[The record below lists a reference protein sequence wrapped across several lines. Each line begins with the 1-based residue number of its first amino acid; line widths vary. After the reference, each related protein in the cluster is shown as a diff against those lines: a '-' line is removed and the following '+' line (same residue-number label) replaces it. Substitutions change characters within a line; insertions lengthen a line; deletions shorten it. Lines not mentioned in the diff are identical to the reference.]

1 MMRAPSP
8 LFLETS
14 LPSESSKPAD
24 ITLPTTVAAALERAV
39 VMYGDLEALV
49 DGDLR
54 LNYSELLE
62 HVDEAARSLIA
73 LDIKLGDRVAIWAQ
87 NIAEWVIAACAIHRS
102 GAVLVPLNTRFKRSE
117 ATYILKNAGV
127 KLLFTISDFLGT
139 DYVELLGDR
148 STVPSL
154 KHVVLL
160 RGPSR
165 PNTVSWPEFIEMSSQ
180 VSAESAV
187 VRSKAIA
194 PDDLCDI
201 LFTSGTTGLPKG
213 AMLTHSASV
222 RAYWSWSTVVGLTK
236 GDRYLIINPFFH
248 GFGLKS
254 GILAC
259 ILMGATNLPHP
270 VFDVPS
276 VMRRVEEE
284 RITMLPGPPT
294 IYQTM
299 LDHPELHNFDLSSL
313 RLSVTGAATVPVEM
327 IHRMRSE
334 MTFKTIVTGY
344 GLTEATGIATM
355 CRHTDDPEIIANTA
369 GRAIPDIEVIVADE
383 NRQPLT
389 AGEPG
394 EVLIRGY
401 NVMKGFIGNPEA
413 TAEAIDGEGWL
424 HTGDIGVMDE
434 AGNLRITDRMKDMF
448 IVGGFNA
455 YPAEIENA
463 LLTHPGVSQVA
474 VLGIPD
480 TRLGEVGV
488 AFVIAKPDVALT
500 ADDIIEWSR
509 ESMANY
515 KVPRHVY
522 LVAEFPLNASG
533 KVLKYALRDKAIA
546 ATS

>member
-1 MMRAPSP
+1 MPSDVVA
-8 LFLETS
+8 TS
-14 LPSESSKPAD
+14 DVVLPA
-24 ITLPTTVAAALERAV
+24 TVAEALERAAELF
-39 VMYGDLEALV
+39 GQREALV

-54 LNYSELLE
+54 LNFGELLQK
-62 HVDEAARSLIA
+62 VDEAANALIA
-73 LDIKLGDRVAIWAQ
+73 FAIEPGDRVAIWAQ
-87 NIAEWVIAACAIHRS
+87 NITEWVIAACAIHRC
-102 GAVLVPLNTRFKRSE
+102 GAALVPLNTRFKRPE
-117 ATYILKNAGV
+117 ATYILNNAGV
-127 KLLFTISDFLGT
+127 RLLFTVSEFLGT
-139 DYVELLGDR
+139 DYVELLGDPGA
-148 STVPSL
+148 VPTL
-154 KHVVLL
+154 EHIVLL
-160 RGPSR
+160 RGPER
-165 PNTVSWPEFIEMSSQ
+165 PNTVSWTSFLSSATQVPPEAASQ
-180 VSAESAV
+180 RATS
-187 VRSKAIA
+187 IA

-213 AMLTHSASV
+213 AMLTHGASV
-222 RAYWSWSTVVGLTK
+222 RAYWSWSTVVGLAE

-254 GILAC
+254 GILAS
-259 ILMGATNLPHP
+259 ILMGATILPHP

-294 IYQTM
+294 VYQTM
-299 LDHPELHNFDLSSL
+299 LDHPDLHQFDLSSL

-369 GRAIPDIEVIVADE
+369 GRAIPDVEVIVADE
-383 NRQPLT
+383 HRQPVP

-394 EVLIRGY
+394 EVLVRGY

-413 TAEAIDGEGWL
+413 TTEAIDNEGWL

-455 YPAEIENA
+455 YPAEIENI
-463 LLTHPGVSQVA
+463 LLTHPAVSQVA

-480 TRLGEVGV
+480 SRMGEIGV
-488 AFVIAKPDVALT
+488 AFVIPRPDVSISTEEL
-500 ADDIIEWSR
+500 ISWSR

-515 KVPRHVY
+515 KVPRHVF
-522 LVAEFPLNASG
+522 LVEEFPLNASG
-533 KVLKYALRDKAIA
+533 KVLKYSLRDTAIA
-546 ATS
+546 LTT

>member
-1 MMRAPSP
+1 MTTDIESFDA
-8 LFLETS
+8 TA
-14 LPSESSKPAD
+14 LPP
-24 ITLPTTVAAALERAV
+24 TVAAALEVAAERFGAR
-39 VMYGDLEALV
+39 EALV

-54 LNYSELLE
+54 LSYVELLE
-62 HVDEAARSLIA
+62 RVDEAARALIA
-73 LDIKLGDRVAIWAQ
+73 LDIAPGDRVAIWAQ

-102 GAVLVPLNTRFKRSE
+102 GAVLVPLNTRFKRPE
-117 ATYILKNAGV
+117 ATYILNNSGAR
-127 KLLFTISDFLGT
+127 LLFTVSEFLGT

-148 STVPSL
+148 SELPSL
-154 KHVVLL
+154 EHVVLL
-160 RGPSR
+160 QGPAR
-165 PNTVSWPEFIEMSSQ
+165 PNTISWTEFLAKANE
-180 VSAESAV
+180 VPADAAALRASA
-187 VRSKAIA
+187 IT
-194 PDDLCDI
+194 PDDLSDI

-213 AMLTHSASV
+213 AMLTHGASV
-222 RAYWSWSTVVGLTK
+222 RAYWSWSTVVGLTE

-270 VFDVPS
+270 IFDVPS

-284 RITMLPGPPT
+284 QITMLPGPPT

-299 LDHPELHNFDLSSL
+299 LDHPDLHSYDLSSL

-369 GRAIPDIEVIVADE
+369 GRAIPDVEVIVADE
-383 NRQPLT
+383 NRHAVP

-401 NVMKGFIGNPEA
+401 NIMKGFIGNPEA
-413 TAEAIDGEGWL
+413 TAEAIDDEGWL

-455 YPAEIENA
+455 YPAEIENI
-463 LLTHPGVSQVA
+463 LLTHPELSQVA

-480 TRLGEVGV
+480 NRMGEIGV
-488 AFVIAKPDVALT
+488 AFVIAKPGSAVSAADIVA
-500 ADDIIEWSR
+500 WSR

-515 KVPRHVY
+515 KVPRHVF
-522 LVAEFPLNASG
+522 VVDEFPLNASG
-533 KVLKYALRDKAIA
+533 KVLKYALRETAIT
-546 ATS
+546 ATA

>member
-1 MMRAPSP
+1 V
-8 LFLETS
+8 
-14 LPSESSKPAD
+14 PSEFGHPID
-24 ITLPTTVAAALERAV
+24 PPLPPTVAAALERAAELF
-39 VMYGDLEALV
+39 GEREALV

-54 LNYSELLE
+54 VNYVELLGQ
-62 HVDEAARSLIA
+62 VDEAARSLVAIGIEA
-73 LDIKLGDRVAIWAQ
+73 GDRVAIWAQ

-102 GAVLVPLNTRFKRSE
+102 GAVLVPLNTRCKRPE
-117 ATYILKNAGV
+117 ATYILDNAGV
-127 KLLFTISDFLGT
+127 RLLFTVSEFLGT
-139 DYVELLGDR
+139 DYVDLLGDR
-148 STVPSL
+148 SAVPSL
-154 KHVVLL
+154 EHVVLL

-165 PNTVSWPEFIEMSSQ
+165 PNSMAWSEFLAM
-180 VSAESAV
+180 AENVPSDAAAL
-187 VRSKAIA
+187 RAA
-194 PDDLCDI
+194 ALTPDDLCDI

-213 AMLTHSASV
+213 AMLTHGASV
-222 RAYWSWSTVVGLTK
+222 RAYWSWSTVVGLTE

-294 IYQTM
+294 VYQTM
-299 LDHPELHNFDLSSL
+299 LDHPDLHRFDLSSL

-327 IHRMRSE
+327 ILRMRSE

-369 GRAIPDIEVIVADE
+369 GRAIPDIEVIVANE
-383 NRQPLT
+383 HRQPVA
-389 AGEPG
+389 AGEQG

-413 TAEAIDGEGWL
+413 TAEAIDDEGWL
-424 HTGDIGVMDE
+424 HTGDIGVMDAE
-434 AGNLRITDRMKDMF
+434 GNLRITDRMKDMF

-455 YPAEIENA
+455 YPAEIENI
-463 LLTHPGVSQVA
+463 LLTHPDISQVA

-480 TRLGEVGV
+480 ARMGEVGV
-488 AFVIAKPDVALT
+488 AFVITKPGVALD
-500 ADDIIEWSR
+500 AAEVIAWSR

-515 KVPRHVY
+515 KVPRHVF
-522 LVAEFPLNASG
+522 LVEEFPLNASG
-533 KVLKYALRDKAIA
+533 KVLKYSLRESAIDE
-546 ATS
+546 TN

>member
-1 MMRAPSP
+1 MSP
-8 LFLETS
+8 ATDRS
-14 LPSESSKPAD
+14 SATDLPA
-24 ITLPTTVAAALERAV
+24 TVADALERAV
-39 VMYGDLEALV
+39 LLFGAREALV

-54 LNYSELLE
+54 LNFAELRD
-62 HVDEAARSLIA
+62 HVDQAARALIA
-73 LDIKLGDRVAIWAQ
+73 MGIEHGDRVAIWAQ
-87 NIAEWVIAACAIHRS
+87 NTSEWVVAACAIHRC
-102 GAVLVPLNTRFKRSE
+102 GAVLVPLNTRFKRPE
-117 ATYILKNAGV
+117 AEYILNNAGV
-127 KLLFTISDFLGT
+127 RLLFTVSEFLGT

-148 STVPSL
+148 HDLPSIEN
-154 KHVVLL
+154 VVVL
-160 RGPSR
+160 RGPER
-165 PNTVSWPEFIEMSSQ
+165 AGTLSWESFLAH
-180 VSAESAV
+180 AERVDTDAA
-187 VRSKAIA
+187 SKRAAAID

-213 AMLTHSASV
+213 AMLTHGASV
-222 RAYWSWSTVVGLTK
+222 RAYWSWSNVVGLTE

-299 LDHPELHNFDLSSL
+299 LDHPELHTFDLSSL

-327 IHRMRSE
+327 IYRMRSE
-334 MTFKTIVTGY
+334 MTFTTIVTGY

-355 CRHTDDPEIIANTA
+355 CRHTDDPEIIATTA
-369 GRAIPDIEVIVADE
+369 GRAIPDVEVIVANDE
-383 NRQPLT
+383 RQPVP

-413 TAEAIDGEGWL
+413 TAEAIDDEGWL
-424 HTGDIGVMDE
+424 HTGDIGVMDA
-434 AGNLRITDRMKDMF
+434 AGNLRITDRIKDMF

-455 YPAEIENA
+455 YPAEIENI
-463 LLTHPGVSQVA
+463 LLTHPEISQVA

-480 TRLGEVGV
+480 NRMGEIGV
-488 AFVIAKPDVALT
+488 AFVIAKPDTQLT
-500 ADDIIEWSR
+500 SEHVLAWSR

-515 KVPRHVY
+515 KVPRHVF
-522 LVAEFPLNASG
+522 LVEEFPLNASG
-533 KVLKYALRDKAIA
+533 KVLKYKLRDTAIN
-546 ATS
+546 ATAS

>member
-1 MMRAPSP
+1 MPAPS
-8 LFLETS
+8 ER
-14 LPSESSKPAD
+14 SED
-24 ITLPTTVAAALERAV
+24 QTLPPTVAAALERAAV
-39 VMYGDLEALV
+39 TYAGLEALV
-49 DGDLR
+49 DDERR
-54 LNYSELLE
+54 LNYAELLA
-62 HVDEAARSLIA
+62 HVDEAARSLVA
-73 LDIKLGDRVAIWAQ
+73 LGIGPGDRVAIWAQ
-87 NIAEWVIAACAIHRS
+87 NISEWVIAACAIHRS
-102 GAVLVPLNTRFKRSE
+102 GAVLVPLNTRFKRPE
-117 ATYILKNAGV
+117 ASYILNNSGAR
-127 KLLFTISDFLGT
+127 LLFTVSEFLGT
-139 DYVELLGDR
+139 DYTELLGDR
-148 STVPSL
+148 SELPSL
-154 KHVVLL
+154 EHVVVL
-160 RGPSR
+160 RGPAR
-165 PNTVSWPEFIEMSSQ
+165 ADTMSWTEFLTLADQ
-180 VSAESAV
+180 VPSDAAQ
-187 VRSKAIA
+187 RRAAAIQ

-213 AMLTHSASV
+213 AMLTHGASV
-222 RAYWSWSTVVGLTK
+222 RAYWSWSTVVGLTE

-299 LDHPELHNFDLSSL
+299 LDHPELHSFDLSSL

-369 GRAIPDIEVIVADE
+369 GRAIPDVEVIVANPD
-383 NRQPLT
+383 RTPVP

-401 NVMKGFIGNPEA
+401 NIMKGFIGNPEA
-413 TAEAIDGEGWL
+413 TAETIDEEGWL

-455 YPAEIENA
+455 YPAEIENI
-463 LLTHPGVSQVA
+463 LLTHPDISQVA
-474 VLGIPD
+474 VLGVPD
-480 TRLGEVGV
+480 SRMGEIGV
-488 AFVIAKPDVALT
+488 AFVIAKPDATLSPEQLI
-500 ADDIIEWSR
+500 AWSR

-515 KVPRHVY
+515 KVPRHVF
-522 LVAEFPLNASG
+522 LVDEFPLNASG
-533 KVLKYALRDKAIA
+533 KVLKYALRDTAIA
-546 ATS
+546 EIS